1 MRTHIVLW
9 AAIAAIP
16 ASAAISVSLD
26 HTGPAHRGVGELIG
40 WSAAVSGTNNPVFFR
55 FRARIPGE
63 LEFRTIQ
70 DFGTESRIDWTFSE
84 YEGPL
89 DMEAT
94 AMDRVTGEQASAIV
108 SVQLLSRAVGG
119 AVVNATAHPLVK
131 LYSAPA
137 CADAGRIRVQV
148 SRDGQPAFATP
159 WKDCSPW
166 HSMNFLLAGMRAS
179 TAYRAVHEVERN
191 GEIVRSGEGVEFV
204 TGEASGQYIEH
215 NSPDPLSGPQS
226 ILLSAPL
233 FPNRPTATDAEGR
246 LIWYYP
252 GSVSLLTRT
261 QNGKFWGLI
270 QSPGSKAMQKIRE
283 FDLTG
288 MTLRETNAER
298 VNDHIT
304 PHGHTPISG
313 FHHEVFEL
321 PDGRILALASAE
333 HLTTGLQGD
342 GEVNILSDVIL
353 VMDRDL
359 NVIWHWDGFDYLDPR
374 RKAILD
380 EKCSIGACPP
390 LFLTAD
396 ANDWTHANSVQLT
409 PDGHFLISVRHLD
422 NLLKINYSNG
432 SGDGVVLWEFGKD
445 GHFQLEGGN
454 ADDWF
459 SHQHDAQMLDERTL
473 LLFDNSNTRYQT
485 NRSATSRGQVF
496 QLDETARTA
505 RLLLNVD
512 LGVYSFALGSA
523 QRLESGAYYFGIGW
537 LLPDN
542 LARGVEVDANGRE
555 VGTSTLSRPAYRSF
569 RLRDL
574 YTTP

>member
-1 MRTHIVLW
+1 MKLHFLLW
-9 AAIAAIP
+9 AALGVIP
-16 ASAAISVSLD
+16 ASAALSVTLERS
-26 HTGPAHRGVGELIG
+26 GPGFRGVGQLIG
-40 WSAAVSGTNNPVFFR
+40 WSANASGTEHPVFYR
-55 FRARIPGE
+55 FRARIPGDS
-63 LEFRTIQ
+63 EFRTVQ
-70 DFGTESRIDWTFSE
+70 DFGVEKDLEWTFTE

-89 DMEAT
+89 EMEAT
-94 AMDRVTGEQASAIV
+94 AMDRVTGEQASAIASV
-108 SVQLLSRAVGG
+108 SLISRAVGG
-119 AVVNATAHPLVK
+119 AVVNPTAHPLVA
-131 LYSAPA
+131 LYSVPP
-137 CADAGRIRVQV
+137 CADRGRIRVRV
-148 SRDGQPAFATP
+148 EREGEPVFATP
-159 WKDCSPW
+159 WKECSPW

-179 TAYRAVHEVERN
+179 TTYRAWHEVDRD
-191 GEIVRSGEGVEFV
+191 GEIARSGAGVDFT
-204 TGEASGQYIEH
+204 TGEALGQYIEH
-215 NSPDPLSGPQS
+215 TPGAAAGSGQS

-252 GSVSLLTRT
+252 GNVSLLTRM

-304 PHGHTPISG
+304 PHGHLPISG
-313 FHHEVFEL
+313 FHHEVREL

-333 HLTTGLQGD
+333 KIMTDVQGP
-342 GEVNILSDVIL
+342 GEVNILSDVIV

-359 NVIWHWDGFDYLDPR
+359 NVIWHWDGFDHLDVR
-374 RKAILD
+374 RRAILD

-409 PDGHFLISVRHLD
+409 PDGHFLMSVRHLD
-422 NLLKINYSNG
+422 NLLKINYDRG
-432 SGDGVVLWEFGKD
+432 AGDGRVLWEFGKE

-454 ADDWF
+454 PDNWF

-473 LLFDNSNTRYQT
+473 LLFDNANARYQAD
-485 NRSATSRGQVF
+485 RSVASRGQVF

-505 RLLLNVD
+505 RLVLNVD

-523 QRLESGAYYFGIGW
+523 QRLESGSYYFGIGW
-537 LLPDN
+537 ILPDN
-542 LARGVEVDANGRE
+542 LARGVEADADGRI
-555 VGTSTLSRPAYRSF
+555 VSASTISRPAYRSF
-569 RLRDL
+569 RLTDL